1 MYLMST
7 KGIIFLKDCLQLYKK
22 PNLQIQIYSYQTFLE
37 FYNINY
43 DQFLYICIINGT
55 DFINPVSL
63 AGIIELR
70 KQDGQVFEDSIN
82 YILYIKEYC
91 SSLEEIFND
100 YTTICKKENAKSLIR
115 NAFDKYDL
123 SCVSVVPFNIFP
135 IFIFAKRLQSKI
147 GITQG
152 IYLNERSLL

>member
-1 MYLMST
+1 MYVMST
-7 KGIIFLKDCLQLYKK
+7 KGIIFLKDCLQLLRN
-22 PNLQIQIYSYQTFLE
+22 PNLPILSYSYQTFLE

-43 DQFLYICIINGT
+43 NQFLYICIINGT

-63 AGIIELR
+63 AGIMKL
-70 KQDGQVFEDSIN
+70 KSPNGQVFEDSIN

-115 NAFDKYDL
+115 NAFDKYNL
-123 SCVSVVPFNIFP
+123 SSVSVFPFSIFP
-135 IFIFAKRLQSKI
+135 NIHHTNELQSRI
-147 GITQG
+147 GISQG
-152 IYLNERSLL
+152 TYLNDISLL